1 MTSRIGR
8 PRRSTGAA
16 IRIPLNLTEDE
27 DSAFQ
32 EAMEKVYP
40 LATRSAVLR
49 RLISEFCEKQN
60 VRWPK
65 EKS

>member
-1 MTSRIGR
+1 MTSKIGR
-8 PRRSTGAA
+8 PRRSAGAT
-16 IRIPLNLTEDE
+16 IRIPLNLNEYEDA
-27 DSAFQ
+27 AFQ
-32 EAMEKVYP
+32 EATEKAYP

-49 RLISEFCEKQN
+49 RLIAEFCEKQD

>member
-1 MTSRIGR
+1 MTSKIGR
-8 PRRSTGAA
+8 PRRSAGAT

-49 RLISEFCEKQN
+49 HLIAEFCEKQN

-65 EKS
+65 DKS